1 MSLDDLVLTIESD
14 DENNNEESRRSSE
27 AVKIKQKTVDK
38 SKTKETST
46 LEEKDTLNADF
57 VFDVGGDIYD
67 EVLNGKDALG
77 DLVKGSKK
85 VRHSYFLAESC
96 CTSVPG
102 TYIRR

>member
-14 DENNNEESRRSSE
+14 DENNNEESQRGFE
-27 AVKIKQKTVDK
+27 AVKVKQKTADK

-85 VRHSYFLAESC
+85 VRYSYFSAETC
-96 CTSVPG
+96 YIFVPG